1 MYVRFAIKTPQAHRI
16 GKRYASCRRTGGDS
30 VSCGGGTTVSVC
42 SDQTA
47 TARRN
52 RVPNSGTCRRS
63 VRWDAGAVK
72 FRVVCAQAY
81 KLSPSSRSRAISI
94 SFCTALPM
102 ATSSA
107 RRRQKSTARS
117 LAEDLFFFF
126 RPPAKYLLG
135 RMPPH
140 PSCFCPPLSPPSE
153 LVQGVAMSTAAV
165 TPFRSFVQTP
175 VFSVSPSSSSLQ
187 RI

>member
-1 MYVRFAIKTPQAHRI
+1 MCRVIEWEARMYVRFAMKMPQAHRI

-52 RVPNSGTCRRS
+52 RVPNSGTYRRS

-102 ATSSA
+102 AMSSA
-107 RRRQKSTARS
+107 RRSR
-117 LAEDLFFFF
+117 LLPVAEDLFFFF
-126 RPPAKYLLG
+126 PPPRERHKI
-135 RMPPH
+135 
-140 PSCFCPPLSPPSE
+140 
-153 LVQGVAMSTAAV
+153 
-165 TPFRSFVQTP
+165 FVKKDANQH
-175 VFSVSPSSSSLQ
+175 Q
-187 RI
+187 Q